1 MRNIKEHT
9 AEYLILFTVILIFLL
24 LFFIFRFDKK
34 VLVVISALGS
44 VFYILWGIIH
54 HVLRDRFTK
63 SILWEYV
70 LFGSLVFLLLYTV
83 LSF

>member
-1 MRNIKEHT
+1 MNNIKEH
-9 AEYLILFTVILIFLL
+9 AVEYLILFIAILVFLL
-24 LFFIFRFDKK
+24 LFFIFRFDKNA
-34 VLVVISALGS
+34 LFIISALGS

-63 SILWEYV
+63 SILWEYI
-70 LFGSLVFLLLYTV
+70 LFGSLIFLLLYTV

>member
-1 MRNIKEHT
+1 MRNIKEH
-9 AEYLILFTVILIFLL
+9 AVEYLILFIAIFVFLV
-24 LFFIFRFDKK
+24 LFFIFRFDKNA
-34 VLVVISALGS
+34 LVIISVSGS
-44 VFYILWGIIH
+44 VFYVLWGIIH

-70 LFGSLVFLLLYTV
+70 LFGTLVFLLLYTV

>member
-1 MRNIKEHT
+1 MRNIKEHIV
-9 AEYLILFTVILIFLL
+9 EYLILFVAIFVFLL
-24 LFFIFRFDKK
+24 LFFIFRFDKNS
-34 VLVVISALGS
+34 LGIISALAS

-54 HVLRDRFTK
+54 HVLRDRLTK
-63 SILWEYV
+63 SIFFEYV